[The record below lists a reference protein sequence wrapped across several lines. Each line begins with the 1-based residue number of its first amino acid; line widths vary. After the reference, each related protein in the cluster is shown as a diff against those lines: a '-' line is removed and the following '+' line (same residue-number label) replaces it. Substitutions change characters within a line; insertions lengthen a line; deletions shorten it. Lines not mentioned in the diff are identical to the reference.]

1 VAVISS
7 HQPSTPF
14 NWSNLRSFLRQS
26 FRINPQL
33 TIVGILMLFTFAG
46 TLLGLIVDHRVITG
60 VPAWVKPAKFA
71 ISLGIYSFTIL
82 WLLSFIQGHR
92 RLVSLVTNATALFVI
107 VEMVIITT
115 QVIRGTTSH
124 FNFSTP
130 LDATLFQVM
139 GTGAVLAWIMGAIVA
154 ILLLI
159 QRMTDTAFAWSLRL
173 GILLSLVGMAIAFL
187 MTQPTTLQLA
197 ALHAGQPMKIVGA
210 HSVGVAD
217 GGPGLPFLGWSTVG
231 GDLRIPHFIGLHA
244 LQVLPF
250 IGWFLSRRRFANLRT
265 GHRVALIWTFGLS
278 YLSLITLLTW
288 QALRAQSII
297 APDALTLQALAAI
310 ISATALAVIAIATH
324 ARMHAKVKVN
334 NKHFKWP

>member
-1 VAVISS
+1 MAVISS
-7 HQPSTPF
+7 HQPSTSF
-14 NWSNLRSFLRQS
+14 NWLNLRSVLRQS
-26 FRINPQL
+26 FRINPML
-33 TIVGILMLFTFAG
+33 TVVGILLLFIFAG

-60 VPAWVKPAKFA
+60 VPAWIKPTKFA
-71 ISLGIYSFTIL
+71 ISLSIYSFTIL

-92 RLVSLVTNATALFVI
+92 RLVSLVTNTTALFAI
-107 VEMVIITT
+107 VEMVIIIS

-139 GTGAVLAWIMGAIVA
+139 GAGAVLAWIMGAIVA
-154 ILLLI
+154 ILLLM
-159 QRMTDTAFAWSLRL
+159 QRMTDPAFAWSLRL
-173 GILLSLVGMAIAFL
+173 GILLSLVGMAVAFL
-187 MTQPTTLQLA
+187 MTQPTALQLA
-197 ALHAGQPMKIVGA
+197 ALHAGQPLKIIGA

-231 GDLRIPHFIGLHA
+231 GDLRIPHFVGIHA

-250 IGWFLSRRRFANLRT
+250 IGWFLARRRFASLRT

-278 YLSLITLLTW
+278 YLSLITLLIW

-297 APDALTLQALAAI
+297 APDVLTLQALVAI
-310 ISATALAVIAIATH
+310 ISATALAVIAIVVH
-324 ARMHAKVKVN
+324 ARMRAEVSVESKGL
-334 NKHFKWP
+334 